1 MRKIKKL
8 NSRNR
13 KGKNSKKG
21 QEKETVAKGL
31 RRVAASFMRP
41 QCDKPINKVLEI
53 AGVRQA
59 AWRCR
64 KSLPCDNEKRNAVLG
79 EIYRLEKISPN
90 KKIAKPPKEKL
101 ANDIINLA
109 KFKHCKDFE
118 KVDRIASGI

>member
-8 NSRNR
+8 NARHR
-13 KGKNSKKG
+13 KGKSTKKG
-21 QEKETVAKGL
+21 SEMIERGL
-31 RRVAASFMRP
+31 KRVAASFRSP
-41 QCDKPINKVLEI
+41 QCDKPLNKVLEI

-79 EIYRLEKISPN
+79 EIYRLEKVTSNP
-90 KKIAKPPKEKL
+90 KEPTPPKEKL

-118 KVDRIASGI
+118 KVEKIASGI